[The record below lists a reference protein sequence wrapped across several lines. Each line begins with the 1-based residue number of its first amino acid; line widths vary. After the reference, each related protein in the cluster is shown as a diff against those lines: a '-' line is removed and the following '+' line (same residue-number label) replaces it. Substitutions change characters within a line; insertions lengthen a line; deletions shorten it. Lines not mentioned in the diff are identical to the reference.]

1 MAVTRVYEVRGMT
14 CNHCKQ
20 AVIEAAKSVEGV
32 RDVHVD
38 LETGKVSVTF
48 THSVK
53 DEAIKEAI
61 TEAGYELII

>member
-14 CNHCKQ
+14 CDHCKQ
-20 AVIEAAKSVEGV
+20 AVSEAAKSVEGV

-38 LETGKVSVTF
+38 LESGKVSVTF

-53 DEAIKEAI
+53 DEEIKAAVE
-61 TEAGYELII
+61 EAGYELVE